1 MEVFMK
7 SLLKLFLVLSFV
19 FTLTGCIGEE
29 YDYTPP
35 TVTLNDSSMTEELVE
50 ANIDWRGE
58 NGEPLSKETGDVFS
72 FAREQTPFHINSGQ
86 KVDIRFDNEDFAVE
100 KLNVSVWKN
109 DEEIKLEVSDDR
121 FFSFP
126 EEKGEYVIVLDL
138 RSDRGIAQ
146 YVGNVVIQ

>member
-1 MEVFMK
+1 MEVIFLK
-7 SLLKLFLVLSFV
+7 GILKLLLIWSFV

-58 NGEPLSKETGDVFS
+58 NGEPLNKETEDVVS
-72 FAREQTPFHINSGQ
+72 FAREQTTIHINSGQ

-100 KLNVSVWKN
+100 QLNVSVWKN
-109 DEEIKLEVSDDR
+109 
-121 FFSFP
+121 
-126 EEKGEYVIVLDL
+126 
-138 RSDRGIAQ
+138 DRGIAQ